1 MKNFTILDNA
11 NRTEEN
17 IVTNA
22 PADIVAGLARSIAT
36 ATKGVNFI
44 KILIETL
51 IGCGYDAVNARE
63 LFA

>member
-1 MKNFTILDNA
+1 MRNLTILN
-11 NRTEEN
+11 NTTGTEEN

-22 PADIVAGLARSIAT
+22 PAETVANLARSIAQ
-36 ATKGVNFI
+36 AAIGANYI